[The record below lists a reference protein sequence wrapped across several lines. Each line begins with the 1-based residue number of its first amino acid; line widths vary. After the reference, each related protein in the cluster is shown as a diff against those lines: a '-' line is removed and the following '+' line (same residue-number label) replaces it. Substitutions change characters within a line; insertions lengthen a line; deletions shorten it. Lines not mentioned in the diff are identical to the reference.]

1 MQPEDYLHKRG
12 EASLTAAEVAVRTGY
27 HRSHV
32 VRIERGERQPSLEY
46 TARFL
51 NAVSPDYI
59 DHHSRTALV
68 VEPALIARKA
78 IADALLRMNIAIQ
91 DLSKLRTVLTSV
103 LRSSHIIAEHA
114 EALASGATKLDSTD
128 FDPHDATD
136 AELMAVTDYICSVML
151 ELVMDHKFHQC
162 SDSVI
167 DASLK
172 TWSEYVAREAKK
184 QRNRERP
191 IT

>member
-51 NAVSPDYI
+51 N
-59 DHHSRTALV
+59 
-68 VEPALIARKA
+68 
-78 IADALLRMNIAIQ
+78 ADALLRMNIAIQ